1 MASSYST
8 DLKLELMTTGE
19 NSGTWGDKTNT
30 NLNLLQQAIAGYQ
43 AIALTSTNTTL
54 AMTNATISDARN
66 AVIKFTGTLSAN
78 TTVFVDTGIEKTYII
93 ENGTSGA
100 FTLALNQVGG
110 NSVIFGATD
119 KTSKIVY
126 LDGTNANDLGVV
138 NLTAPQTLTN
148 KTLTTPTLTSPI
160 IDVIDDS
167 NGNEEIKFTTT
178 TSAVNELTVANAATG
193 NAPEISATGDDTNI
207 DIKITPKGTG
217 KVVLDGIKY
226 PNSDGSVGQ
235 VLSTDGSGNLSFTT
249 ISSSPE
255 QLVKSVPLAVNASVS
270 AGKLVS
276 IGSTGVVV
284 NLPTLNTFQTTYTN
298 TFTSTYTATG
308 LDGSTVI
315 YSDYVTN
322 TGPSKTVRFLGK
334 LISNTAI
341 PINGT
346 IQTTQNIVSSQS
358 VALNNFANVLY
369 PQTSNTY
376 ISYLAGAY
384 GGNNGDCTP
393 YARGN
398 LGKVVQINVS
408 TTTGNTVLGPSLTV
422 FSGLTGS
429 DPGTPN
435 PVSANNFDK
444 ISSNL
449 YYLRFQDTVTNIT
462 SFVTIAGS
470 TCTLTSDN
478 DASAFQGANGIN
490 SILTTNNIIG
500 FGTAATWKTAAY
512 TASPAGI
519 GTVTT
524 TTQVS
529 DYNSN
534 GSWGKMS
541 PYLTDSAP
549 YIITTYQN
557 TSAVN
562 RYITYS
568 VNSTTGA
575 LTAVS
580 SGLYTD
586 LNSMA
591 AGSLVF
597 ADNNNAVGPTG
608 SLAFTNGVLNSP
620 GLNVPY
626 TLGSTIRANTTN
638 LYYSFGTSFLGFPT
652 NQGYLVN
659 AFATDSFNYLG
670 VAKTND
676 STSPVD
682 VVTDGVAGGFTG
694 LTAGTVYY
702 SGSPVDGNVTTTAT
716 GVLIGK
722 AISATEIL
730 LQRSNAQ

>member
-8 DLKLELMTTGE
+8 DLKLELMVTGE

-66 AVIKFTGTLSAN
+66 AVIKFTGTIAAN

-148 KTLTTPTLTSPI
+148 KTLTTPTLTAPI
-160 IDVIDDS
+160 INEIDD
-167 NGNEEIKFTTT
+167 NAGNEFVIFSKT
-178 TSAVNELTVANAATG
+178 TSAVNEFTITNAITG
-193 NAPEISATGDDTNI
+193 TAPEITSTGSDTNI

-226 PNSDGSVGQ
+226 PNSDGTSGQ
-235 VLSTDGSGNLSFTT
+235 LLSTDGSGNLSFITV
-249 ISSSPE
+249 SSSPE
-255 QLVKSVPLAVNASVS
+255 QLVKSMVLEANASVS

-276 IGSTGVVV
+276 VGSTGIVVANPLVNTFGTVRTNSVSTAYSAISVTGATAAKVAVTGSGTPRTATFTGVV
-284 NLPTLNTFQTTYTN
+284 N
-298 TFTSTYTATG
+298 S
-308 LDGSTVI
+308 STV
-315 YSDYVTN
+315 D
-322 TGPSKTVRFLGK
+322 
-334 LISNTAI
+334 
-341 PINGT
+341 PINGS
-346 IQTTQNIVSSQS
+346 TTVSS
-358 VALNNFANVLY
+358 
-369 PQTSNTY
+369 T
-376 ISYLAGAY
+376 ISSLLSSGQ
-384 GGNNGDCTP
+384 P
-393 YARGN
+393 
-398 LGKVVQINVS
+398 S
-408 TTTGNTVLGPSLTV
+408 TQGPTILSLTEDKFV
-422 FSGLTGS
+422 YFYSAQWATGPQCGQENRGSAGRIATITVNTTLGNVTKGTELTPFSNEAAAGVPAVTL
-429 DPGTPN
+429 
-435 PVSANNFDK
+435 SAREFSK
-444 ISSNL
+444 ISSGL
-449 YYLRFQDTVTNIT
+449 AYYRYQDTFTNT
-462 SFVTIAGS
+462 TGFVVISGT
-470 TCTLTSDN
+470 TCTLTSDS
-478 DASAFQGANGIN
+478 DAGAFSGADGIN

-500 FGTAATWKTAAY
+500 FGTAGTWKTAAY

-529 DYNSN
+529 DYSSN
-534 GSWGKMS
+534 GSWAKMS
-541 PYLTDSAP
+541 PPLVDSSP
-549 YIITTYQN
+549 YMITTYRN
-557 TSAVN
+557 TSAID

-580 SGLYTD
+580 SGLYTS

-591 AGSLVF
+591 ASSLVF
-597 ADNNNAVGPTG
+597 ADNNNCVGSSG
-608 SLAFTNGVLNSP
+608 SIAFTNGVLNSP
-620 GLNVPY
+620 GTNVPY
-626 TLGSTIRANTTN
+626 TLGTIRNNTTN
-638 LYYSFGTSFLGFPT
+638 LYYNFTTSVTGFPT
-652 NQGYLVN
+652 NQDYNVN
-659 AFATDSFNYLG
+659 AFATGNFNYLG

-682 VVTDGVAGGFTG
+682 IVTDGVAGGFSA
-694 LTAGTVYY
+694 LTAGSLYY
-702 SGSPVDGNVTTTAT
+702 ATTPVDGNVTTAT
-716 GVLIGK
+716 TSGILIGK

-730 LQRSNAQ
+730 LQRSNTQ